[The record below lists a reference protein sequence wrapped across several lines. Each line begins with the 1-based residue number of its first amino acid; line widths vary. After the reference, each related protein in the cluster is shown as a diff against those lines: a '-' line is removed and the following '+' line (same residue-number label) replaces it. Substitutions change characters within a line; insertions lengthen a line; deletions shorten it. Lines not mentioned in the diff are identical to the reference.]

1 MTVPASTTPGQLF
14 LWPLVALLLVGC
26 AASANAAGSQS
37 DFETAYA
44 AADAAEQEAG
54 RLRNR
59 WTVTETALAGARK
72 AAGAGDFDHAM
83 DMARE
88 AEALAKASV
97 FQSKSE
103 KEAWKNL
110 EIR

>member
-1 MTVPASTTPGQLF
+1 MTASASTTPHRLPIS
-14 LWPLVALLLVGC
+14 PLVALLLLGC

-37 DFETAYA
+37 DFKSAYA

-72 AAGAGDFDHAM
+72 AAGEGDFDHAT

-97 FQSKSE
+97 FQAKSE

>member
-1 MTVPASTTPGQLF
+1 MTVTVSTTPGRLSI
-14 LWPLVALLLVGC
+14 WPLVALLLVHG
-26 AASANAAGSQS
+26 AASAKAAGSQS

-72 AAGAGDFDHAM
+72 AAGEGDFEHAA

-97 FQSKSE
+97 FQAKSE

>member
-1 MTVPASTTPGQLF
+1 M
-14 LWPLVALLLVGC
+14 LLGCC

-37 DFETAYA
+37 DFNTAYA

-72 AAGAGDFDHAM
+72 AAGEGDFDRAR

-97 FQSKSE
+97 FQAKSE

>member
-1 MTVPASTTPGQLF
+1 MPGRLSI
-14 LWPLVALLLVGC
+14 WPLIALLLVGC
-26 AASANAAGSQS
+26 AARANAASTQS

-44 AADAAEQEAG
+44 AAAAAEQEAG

-72 AAGAGDFDHAM
+72 AAGEGNFDHAT

-97 FQSKSE
+97 FQAKSE